1 MSLSF
6 LSGIETDYLGLD
18 EVGARQQ
25 RRRPQRRRQ
34 ALMIQ
39 DPAAAVARRQ
49 AGDAIRTA
57 RLEAMKARRAFQI
70 ARLQTQAANDATQ
83 QAVSADFGKR
93 KNKQER
99 QQAQQQKQQA
109 KQQQQT
115 AKRAQAAAKKQ
126 AQTARKAAQKAQG
139 AARKAAR
146 ATQQAARQSQK
157 QTAKTQKVQQKVTR
171 RAIRPAAAAARRAD
185 KVARRAA
192 VPAPI
197 IRRKALPPA
206 APIIEELEDMQ
217 AEEMTPEEPEEFIE
231 DDDNNL
237 QPEMDAE
244 DDMSDEEGEALE
256 GNYLG
261 LDEIGNKAKRQ
272 AKRGAKKQKRA
283 TKKAGKPQRK
293 AAQKAKK
300 TARGGSRLK
309 KVALAPARAAF
320 TTLLRLNLLKTA
332 SKIAAGYKRNP
343 AAVKAFAA
351 RFGFKWENFAT
362 AVSKGS
368 KTQISGLGEPVTAG
382 AVLTAAAPI
391 IAALPVLLKTLGVKM
406 DKQTA
411 DATRTAQQ
419 ATQDNVN
426 TAEDAEARDEG
437 RPSRA
442 GFKLSTPLLIAG
454 AAAAFF
460 VFNRK

>member
-1 MSLSF
+1 
-6 LSGIETDYLGLD
+6 
-18 EVGARQQ
+18 
-25 RRRPQRRRQ
+25 
-34 ALMIQ
+34 
-39 DPAAAVARRQ
+39 
-49 AGDAIRTA
+49 
-57 RLEAMKARRAFQI
+57 MKARRAFQI
-70 ARLQTQAANDATQ
+70 AKLQTQAANDATQ
-83 QAVSADFGKR
+83 QAMSADFGKR

-99 QQAQQQKQQA
+99 QEARQQKQEAKAQQQQ
-109 KQQQQT
+109 
-115 AKRAQAAAKKQ
+115 AKRAQAQAKKQ
-126 AQTARKAAQKAQG
+126 AQTARKAAQRAQG
-139 AARKAAR
+139 AARKVAR
-146 ATQQAARQSQK
+146 ATAQTQRKAAR
-157 QTAKTQKVQQKVTR
+157 TQNIQARKAATQVR
-171 RAIRPAAAAARRAD
+171 RAARVENKA
-185 KVARRAA
+185 ARRAA
-192 VPAPI
+192 VPAPML
-197 IRRKALPPA
+197 RRRAS
-206 APIIEELEDMQ
+206 APIVEELEEMQ
-217 AEEMTPEEPEEFIE
+217 QEEMTPEQPEEFIE

-272 AKRGAKKQKRA
+272 AKRGARKQKRA
-283 TKKAGKPQRK
+283 TKKANKPQRK
-293 AAQKAKK
+293 AARQAKK

-343 AAVKAFAA
+343 EAVKAFAA
-351 RFGFKWENFAT
+351 KFGFKWENFAT

-368 KTQISGLGEPVTAG
+368 KTQLSGFGEPVTAG

-406 DKQTA
+406 DKETQ
-411 DATRTAQQ
+411 DATRNAAE
-419 ATQDNVN
+419 ATRDNIN

-460 VFNRK
+460 LFKNK